1 MNAACSCKSIIL
13 PSLVLLSGCIGY
25 RTPLDD
31 VPVTDA
37 GIPCAPGSFS
47 LAHPKPTVMLV
58 LDRSDSMATAMEPDA
73 TLPTRWNALTSALA
87 SVLPPVDNTMAI
99 GALIFPSIT
108 TRPLDCSVASAA
120 NLRPAT
126 GNVAALTRLM
136 NVTVP
141 GGGTPTEVAIDTAAK
156 LLLGMRT
163 ASAAR
168 ALVLATDG
176 GPNCNASLNFTTCR
190 CTNATGPGT
199 NICVENSQCLDDTRT
214 ERTISEYQAQGLP
227 TYVIGIET
235 KGDPEFSDVLDAM
248 AVAGGR
254 PQVGAAQSYYA
265 ASSEAELNAALTTI
279 RNQVGACTYLTS
291 SVPDQNG
298 SIVVSVDGVALA
310 PDQWI
315 WGDRSNGEIVLQG
328 DACQSGCDRK
338 SSGTERH
345 G

>member
-1 MNAACSCKSIIL
+1 MLSKSIVL
-13 PSLVLLSGCIGY
+13 PSLVLVSGCIGY
-25 RTPLDD
+25 RTPLNDL
-31 VPVTDA
+31 PVTDA
-37 GIPCAPGSFS
+37 GITCATGSFS
-47 LAHPKPTVMLV
+47 MAHPKPTVMLV
-58 LDRSDSMATAMEPDA
+58 LDRSASMATAMEPGGNF
-73 TLPTRWNALTSALA
+73 PTRWYALTSALA

-99 GALIFPSIT
+99 GALIFPAT
-108 TRPLDCSVASAA
+108 ARALECSVASVA

-136 NVTVP
+136 NTTVP
-141 GGGTPTEVAIDTAAK
+141 GGGTPTAIAIDTAAK

-163 ASAAR
+163 ATAAR

-176 GPNCNASLNFTTCR
+176 GPNCNAGLNFATCR
-190 CTNATGPGT
+190 CTNGPGVST
-199 NICVENSQCLDDTRT
+199 CGASQCLDDTRT
-214 ERTISEYQAQGLP
+214 EQTISEYQSQGLP
-227 TYVIGIET
+227 TYVVGIQT

-254 PQVGAAQSYYA
+254 PQVGAGQSYYA

-298 SIVVSVDGVALA
+298 SIVVSVDGVPLA

-315 WGDRSNGEIVLQG
+315 WGNRSNGEIVLQG
-328 DACQSGCDRK
+328 DACQTVATAKAPALSATVECVG
-338 SSGTERH
+338 G
-345 G
+345 